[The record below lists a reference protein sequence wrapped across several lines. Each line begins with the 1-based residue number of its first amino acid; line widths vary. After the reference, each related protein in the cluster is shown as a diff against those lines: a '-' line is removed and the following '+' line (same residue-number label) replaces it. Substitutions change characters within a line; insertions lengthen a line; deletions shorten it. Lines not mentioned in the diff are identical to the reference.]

1 MTGPPECK
9 DVSPGKS
16 ITSCF
21 KKDRNPLL
29 LSLPT
34 GLSRCPPGAR
44 WGWHAAG
51 RLRSA
56 GKLRASRPRPRAGG
70 AEPCPGGGRSGGA
83 VPVPVLPPHSPPN
96 LRAALR
102 MERCRRVRR
111 SGTAGSG
118 CHLPAAAA
126 PAVPL
131 SYGDGVSPP
140 QSLGTPPPAGH
151 LKSVTVPQYIAGAP
165 PVQLPPP
172 KASPCSR
179 LHKKATRQV

>member
-1 MTGPPECK
+1 MTGPPERK

-16 ITSCF
+16 ITSCS

-70 AEPCPGGGRSGGA
+70 AEPCPGGGRGGGA
-83 VPVPVLPPHSPPN
+83 APSPVPTPTPPYSAPN
-96 LRAALR
+96 LRAAPR

-126 PAVPL
+126 PC
-131 SYGDGVSPP
+131 GDGISAHQSLGAPPPARHPKSVTEPQSTSLELPRSDCPP
-140 QSLGTPPPAGH
+140 QSSSL
-151 LKSVTVPQYIAGAP
+151 Q
-165 PVQLPPP
+165 
-172 KASPCSR
+172 
-179 LHKKATRQV
+179 

>member
-1 MTGPPECK
+1 MTGPPERK

-16 ITSCF
+16 ITSCS

-70 AEPCPGGGRSGGA
+70 AEPCPGGGRGGGA
-83 VPVPVLPPHSPPN
+83 APSPVPTPTPPIQPPTSAQH
-96 LRAALR
+96 RGWSGAVGSVGAAPR
-102 MERCRRVRR
+102 
-111 SGTAGSG
+111 
-118 CHLPAAAA
+118 AAAA
-126 PAVPL
+126 TSRPLRLRAVMEYLPISPSAPL
-131 SYGDGVSPP
+131 RRPGTRSQSRNRSP
-140 QSLGTPPPAGH
+140 H
-151 LKSVTVPQYIAGAP
+151 LWSSPGPTA
-165 PVQLPPP
+165 LP
-172 KASPCSR
+172 KAVPCSR
-179 LHKKATRQV
+179 LRKTASRQL